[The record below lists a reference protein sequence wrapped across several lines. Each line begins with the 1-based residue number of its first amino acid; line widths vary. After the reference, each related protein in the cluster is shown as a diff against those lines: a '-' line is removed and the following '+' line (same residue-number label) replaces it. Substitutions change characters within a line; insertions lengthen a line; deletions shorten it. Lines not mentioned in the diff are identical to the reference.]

1 MAFTYRGRNLYRSGE
16 MRMVHCRRASQHL
29 AMDIQTK
36 IRVTLLAVMAPL
48 ACVAQSPSTL
58 NMLQKDL
65 ALKPDLQNGEH
76 LYIQYCSACHHRNG
90 WGSGPREVPTLAGQ
104 QDSYLLEQLL
114 QFSNLERRKDE
125 MHEVVTK
132 PQIANPQS
140 LRDVSAYIAAK
151 PRNPRS
157 DRGDGTQLAAGE
169 RVFAQS
175 CVICHGKNGEGNRDD
190 LIPAIGGQQYG
201 YLLVRLNNFAKQH
214 GAVEQGALEPA
225 VVNLLA
231 GLSPADLKAVA
242 DYVSRLP
249 ALQAP

>member
-1 MAFTYRGRNLYRSGE
+1 M
-16 MRMVHCRRASQHL
+16 
-29 AMDIQTK
+29 K
-36 IRVTLLAVMAPL
+36 IRVRIWLALLVVAAPV
-48 ACVAQSPSTL
+48 ACEAQSTSTL
-58 NMLQKDL
+58 NMLQKYL
-65 ALKPDLQNGEH
+65 ALPADLQSGEH
-76 LYIQYCSACHHRNG
+76 LYIQYCSACHHRSG

-114 QFSNLERRKDE
+114 QFSNLERKKEE

-132 PQIANPQS
+132 PQITSPQS
-140 LRDVSAYIAAK
+140 LRNVSAYVAGK

-169 RVFAQS
+169 RVYAQS
-175 CVICHGKNGEGNRDD
+175 CLICHGKNGEGNRDD

-201 YLLVRLNNFAKQH
+201 YLLVRLNNFARQH
-214 GAVEQGALEPA
+214 GAIEQGALEPA

-231 GLSPADLKAVA
+231 GLSQPELKAVA